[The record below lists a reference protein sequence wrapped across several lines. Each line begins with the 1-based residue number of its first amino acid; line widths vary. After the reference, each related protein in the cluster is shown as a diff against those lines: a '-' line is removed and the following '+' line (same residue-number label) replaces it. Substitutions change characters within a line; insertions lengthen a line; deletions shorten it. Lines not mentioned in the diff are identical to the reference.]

1 MDLRNTTQKVD
12 LLFISNF
19 SNGLRQRLHFI
30 YPVVSI
36 RGFEFFAGIVQ
47 EFVFMAKD
55 AVSADS
61 AAGDMLWFVLKV
73 QTNRERTIR
82 EALLKKVKLEG
93 LEEFFGEIVIPSEK
107 VVDTRGGAPKEHDR
121 KLFPGY
127 IMIQMILNDDTWYL
141 VRDTGGVG
149 DFAGAAGKPMPMEQ
163 HEVERML
170 GRAEQQAT
178 AAPKVRI
185 QFSSGDVVKIR
196 EGTFENFEG
205 TVEGVDEHNGKVSVL
220 IEIFGR
226 STPVELDHWQ
236 VESI

>member
-1 MDLRNTTQKVD
+1 
-12 LLFISNF
+12 
-19 SNGLRQRLHFI
+19 
-30 YPVVSI
+30 
-36 RGFEFFAGIVQ
+36 
-47 EFVFMAKD
+47 MAKD
-55 AVSADS
+55 AASSNS
-61 AAGDMLWFVLKV
+61 AAGGMLWFVLKV

-82 EALLKKVKLEG
+82 ESLLKKVKLEG
-93 LEEFFGEIVIPSEK
+93 LEEFFGDIVIPSEK

-141 VRDTGGVG
+141 VRDTSGVG
-149 DFAGAAGKPMPMEQ
+149 DFAGAAGKPMAMEQ
-163 HEVERML
+163 HEVDRML

-205 TVEGVDEHNGKVSVL
+205 TIEAVDEHNGKISVL

-236 VESI
+236 VEAI

>member
-1 MDLRNTTQKVD
+1 
-12 LLFISNF
+12 
-19 SNGLRQRLHFI
+19 
-30 YPVVSI
+30 
-36 RGFEFFAGIVQ
+36 
-47 EFVFMAKD
+47 MAKD
-55 AVSADS
+55 AVSTNS
-61 AAGDMLWFVLKV
+61 AVGDMLWFVLKV

-82 EALLKKVKLEG
+82 DALLKKVKLEG
-93 LEEFFGEIVIPSEK
+93 LGEFFGEIVIPSEK
-107 VVDTRGGAPKEHDR
+107 VVDTRGGSPKEHDR

-127 IMIQMILNDDTWYL
+127 IMIHMVLNDDTWYL

-163 HEVERML
+163 HEVDRML

-185 QFSSGDVVKIR
+185 QFSSGDMVKIR